1 MWASMARYMNLKN
14 QPPPHF
20 DLLSLAI
27 GSTWYNTYDI
37 YILDRSTHT
46 ILFSICHYFLVR
58 IRVALTVSLVGPSVV
73 DHQLI
78 ASWLSRKSPRR
89 LQNLKVEAVLPPPH
103 GVADYAVWRLQKF
116 TKVCLRYFIVHQVT
130 DIPRRLRRS
139 PEPLDSLMSPARRT
153 VRDRHQGPDFGT
165 VQGVWD
171 GPGSLGQ
178 FFWNDSCFKIL
189 ISWSLINILSVSPRS
204 IMILH
209 AILFKGKF
217 IIVPSGNWQI
227 FWHVGHTT
235 SFT

>member
-1 MWASMARYMNLKN
+1 MWASMATYMNLKN

-37 YILDRSTHT
+37 YILDRSTRT
-46 ILFSICHYFLVR
+46 ILFSIYHYFLVR

-116 TKVCLRYFIVHQVT
+116 TKVCLRYFIVQ
-130 DIPRRLRRS
+130 LRTSHVDWDGHRS
-139 PEPLDSLMSPARRT
+139 PWTAYW
-153 VRDRHQGPDFGT
+153 VRDRQQSQSLGQYKESRT
-165 VQGVWD
+165 VQGA
-171 GPGSLGQ
+171 LGN
-178 FFWNDSCFKIL
+178 FFETIPVL
-189 ISWSLINILSVSPRS
+189 
-204 IMILH
+204 
-209 AILFKGKF
+209 KF
-217 IIVPSGNWQI
+217 L
-227 FWHVGHTT
+227 
-235 SFT
+235 